1 VSARARWVGLLA
13 AAAVVAVVA
22 TLARGGG
29 GGGDGVEA
37 RVQAIAAELR
47 CPVCQN
53 LSVADS
59 PSPLAR
65 EMRAEIEAQIAA
77 GRTDAE
83 IRAFFVERYGDW
95 VLLSPPRRGLNLL
108 PWLVPIGG
116 VLVGAGVWVA
126 LARRRPA
133 DGTVG
138 APVDRARI
146 DREVHAL
153 GEGDA

>member
-1 VSARARWVGLLA
+1 MRDEI
-13 AAAVVAVVA
+13 A
-22 TLARGGG
+22 T
-29 GGGDGVEA
+29 
-37 RVQAIAAELR
+37 
-47 CPVCQN
+47 
-53 LSVADS
+53 
-59 PSPLAR
+59 
-65 EMRAEIEAQIAA
+65 QIAA

-83 IRAFFVERYGDW
+83 IRAFFVDRYGEW

-133 DGTVG
+133 VG
-138 APVDRARI
+138 PIGPPVDRGRI